1 MQIVKALLTT
11 VLIAA
16 LTACTPSDD
25 ENRVVG
31 ELTSERIELAAEV
44 AEAIV
49 EILVSEG
56 VAVSAGD
63 ILLRQN
69 ADRTNARLA
78 EATAALAQAQARLD
92 ELLRGPRTEQIR
104 AARANVSGAV
114 HDLEFRSAD
123 FERAKEVFAKNLASP
138 DTLDRAK
145 AAYDAAG
152 ANLSLRRA
160 QLEELLTG
168 TTVEELTQAEQA
180 VHQFEARRDLAL
192 VDVDRH
198 TTRAPVDGIID
209 SRLFEIGERPV
220 PGQPMMILLA
230 GEQPYARVYVP
241 ESMRVQIKTGTRTKI
256 HVDGL
261 ENAIEGRV
269 RWVASDAA
277 FTPYFA
283 LTERDRGRLSFVAKI
298 DITEDRE
305 RLPDGVPVEVEFLL
319 GGDQ

>member
-1 MQIVKALLTT
+1 MQIAKTLLITFPFA
-11 VLIAA
+11 VLA
-16 LTACTPSDD
+16 ACTPSDN

-31 ELTSERIELAAEV
+31 ELASERIELSAEV
-44 AEAIV
+44 TEPIV
-49 EILVSEG
+49 EIIVAEG
-56 VAVSAGD
+56 VTVSAGD

-69 ADRTNARLA
+69 ADRANARLA

-92 ELLRGPRTEQIR
+92 ELLRGPRAEQIR

-114 HDLEFRSAD
+114 HDLDFRSAD
-123 FERAKEVFAKNLASP
+123 FERAKEVFEKKLASP

-160 QLEELLTG
+160 QLEEMLTG
-168 TTVEELTQAEQA
+168 TTVEELTQAEQS
-180 VHQFEARRDLAL
+180 VRQFEARRDLAL

-198 TTRAPVDGIID
+198 TTRAPVDGITD
-209 SRLFEIGERPV
+209 SRLFEIGERPG

-230 GEQPYARVYVP
+230 GEQPYVRVYVP
-241 ESMRVQIKTGTRTKI
+241 ENMRVHIKTGTRANI
-256 HVDGL
+256 YVDGL
-261 ENAIEGRV
+261 EHAIEGRV
-269 RWVASDAA
+269 RWVASEAA

-298 DITEDRE
+298 DITEERE
-305 RLPDGVPVEVEFLL
+305 RLPDGVPVEVEFLP
-319 GGDQ
+319 DNNQ

>member
-1 MQIVKALLTT
+1 MQIAKTLLTIY
-11 VLIAA
+11 LFAL
-16 LTACTPSDD
+16 LTACTPSDN

-31 ELTSERIELAAEV
+31 ELTSERIELSAEV
-44 AEAIV
+44 AEPIV
-49 EILVSEG
+49 EILVAEG
-56 VAVSAGD
+56 VTVSAGD

-69 ADRTNARLA
+69 TDRANARLA
-78 EATAALAQAQARLD
+78 EADAALAQAQARLD
-92 ELLRGPRTEQIR
+92 ELLRGPRAEQIR
-104 AARANVSGAV
+104 AARANVTGAV
-114 HDLEFRSAD
+114 HDLDFRSAD
-123 FERAKEVFAKNLASP
+123 FERAKEVFAKKLASP

-168 TTVEELTQAEQA
+168 TTVEELTQAEQT

-198 TTRAPVDGIID
+198 TTRAPVDGVTD

-241 ESMRVQIKTGTRTKI
+241 ESMRVQIKTGTRARI
-256 HVDGL
+256 YVDGL

-269 RWVASDAA
+269 RWVASEAA

-298 DITEDRE
+298 DIKEERE